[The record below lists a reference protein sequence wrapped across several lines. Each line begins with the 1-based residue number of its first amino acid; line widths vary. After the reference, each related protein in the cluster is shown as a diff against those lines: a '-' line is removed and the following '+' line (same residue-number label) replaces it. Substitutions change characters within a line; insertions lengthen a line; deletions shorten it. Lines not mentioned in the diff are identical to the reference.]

1 MIRKINRFDYDTLC
15 EFMIKFAN
23 ESGIKIYDRENYN
36 YEYARNL
43 LLRCEKTGICLV
55 SEDQGKITGTILSM
69 RVQDIWVPDVI
80 RLRELAWWVQ
90 PEYRSTTVGARL
102 FAEYR
107 RQAQQMLDEKK
118 ITGYTITK
126 LSTSP
131 DFDYER
137 RGFKFIEATYMIG
150 D

>member
-1 MIRKINRFDYDTLC
+1 
-15 EFMIKFAN
+15 MIKFAT
-23 ESGIKIYDRENYN
+23 ESSIKTYDRETYN

-43 LLRCEKTGICLV
+43 LLRCEKTGVCLV
-55 SEDQGKITGTILSM
+55 SEDQGQITGTILSM

-90 PEYRSTTVGARL
+90 PEYRSTTTGARL
-102 FAEYR
+102 FSEYR
-107 RQAQQMLDEKK
+107 RQAQEMLDNKK

>member
-1 MIRKINRFDYDTLC
+1 MIRKITRFDYDQLC
-15 EFMIKFAN
+15 EFMIEFAI
-23 ESGIKIYDRENYN
+23 ETGIKTYDKETYN
-36 YEYARNL
+36 YEYAKNI
-43 LLRCEKTGICLV
+43 LLRCEKAGVSLV
-55 SEDQGKITGTILSM
+55 AEHEGKIVGMILSL
-69 RVQDIWVPDVI
+69 RVPEVWMPDII
-80 RLRELAWWVQ
+80 RLRELAWWVR

-107 RQAQQMLDEKK
+107 SQAQELLDEKK

-137 RGFKFIEATYMIG
+137 RGFKFIEATYMVG
-150 D
+150 A